1 MEGRLHGS
9 FWSRWVEH
17 TWEYQKAVQQKWDTT
32 IGAWMTWLKN
42 PELHHVL
49 GNERWLPLHLNSSRK
64 CTTEMHWKRTE
75 LLAWKKNFM
84 PLPQRHS
91 VAFRWKNDS
100 EYHVKCFL
108 LGTMSEG
115 HLVVQNT
122 VFFSEL
128 LTCIFRQP
136 TFQCSRS
143 IEDTAKVDVKP
154 AVKSSQQSWCFRNPA
169 FTNQLRLVDYPI
181 IYKVLFIQTV
191 GCEWDLSP
199 TQLAVFSSLYTV
211 YIHIL
216 PSFGGYVIPPVTR
229 KSIDKGIQ
237 SPGNF
242 AFFPYWR
249 WLKNCCDDECC
260 QRKKESKKQT
270 DKQTDKQTSKQTN
283 KQTSKQTNEGTNE
296 RTN

>member
-1 MEGRLHGS
+1 MYDRNALETYWAIGLKKKLHASATETQRGVQMKK
-9 FWSRWVEH
+9 WQKKWQWVPC
-17 TWEYQKAVQQKWDTT
+17 QMLFAWDHV
-32 IGAWMTWLKN
+32 GGWML
-42 PELHHVL
+42 
-49 GNERWLPLHLNSSRK
+49 
-64 CTTEMHWKRTE
+64 
-75 LLAWKKNFM
+75 
-84 PLPQRHS
+84 
-91 VAFRWKNDS
+91 
-100 EYHVKCFL
+100 
-108 LGTMSEG
+108 

-211 YIHIL
+211 YIYIL
-216 PSFGGYVIPPVTR
+216 PSFGGYVIPPITR

-242 AFFPYWR
+242 AFFPYWP

-260 QRKKESKKQT
+260 ERKNQRNKKTNRQTNKQA
-270 DKQTDKQTSKQTN
+270 SKQTN
-283 KQTSKQTNEGTNE
+283 KQTNE
-296 RTN
+296 RTNGRINKRINEHSKQASR